1 MGSYL
6 TYVIGALFI
15 LLLLLLLLL
24 PSILIRLFLVLLV
37 ENGDDHC
44 KIWEREKK
52 KKTFQAQLLSRPL
65 CSYDQHWK
73 QPSNF
78 NNIIIKILPKRS

>member
-1 MGSYL
+1 MMGSYL

-52 KKTFQAQLLSRPL
+52 KKNFSGPAIVKTLMQLWPTLEAAFQLQ
-65 CSYDQHWK
+65 QHHH
-73 QPSNF
+73 
-78 NNIIIKILPKRS
+78 